1 MGNAL
6 FYAGIS
12 WPLQPPESELCK
24 GISEKKLDLFCTLF
38 EIENLEIMR
47 DYFLMLEELKKA
59 DINALEGDFYN
70 YTDLPLEKEFAA
82 FYTYC
87 QEYLDRDD
95 LGFDIKPA
103 RFYYN
108 TNTDVNGLAY
118 AKNGY
123 YLVEIYKGAIFGLHT
138 FFNDKKDRFNEGLLK
153 PYKELVEI
161 DGISSQY
168 FLFQFVTLYFLY
180 HEVGHLI
187 QRCSG
192 AADQKE
198 FMDLECEG
206 TAITIQHVKEHD
218 ADWFAVNQIAF
229 HIKAFVE
236 KITAK
241 LDAIN
246 NYVVEDVASL
256 ALAGIYMYFIR
267 RAKGH
272 AEIYYNEKC
281 HPHPSVRL
289 SYTVIYLL
297 DALSVNLS
305 VPINKR
311 FVLTNAIRISEALM
325 MEPERNIIEEYSMQ
339 LNEEISK
346 VEAYINEIRGNSEN
360 YPHTAINALTSKQ
373 SK

>member
-1 MGNAL
+1 V
-6 FYAGIS
+6 S
-12 WPLQPPESELCK
+12 KE
-24 GISEKKLDLFCTLF
+24 LDLLCTLF
-38 EIENLEIMR
+38 EIENLEFMR

-59 DINALEGDFYN
+59 GIDALEGDFYD
-70 YTDLPLEKEFAA
+70 YKDWPLEKEFEA
-82 FYTYC
+82 FYNYC

-138 FFNDKKDRFNEGLLK
+138 FFDDKKDLFNEELLK
-153 PYKELVEI
+153 PYKILVEK
-161 DGISSQY
+161 DGISPQY

-180 HEVGHLI
+180 HEVAHLI
-187 QRCSG
+187 QRSLG
-192 AADQKE
+192 SANQKE
-198 FMDLECEG
+198 YMDVECEG
-206 TAITIQHVKEHD
+206 AAITIQHLKEHD
-218 ADWFAVNQIAF
+218 SDWFAANQIAF
-229 HIKAFVE
+229 HIKDFVE
-236 KITAK
+236 KIAAK
-241 LDAIN
+241 TDAN
-246 NYVVEDVASL
+246 TRFVVEDVASL

-272 AEIYYNEKC
+272 AKIYYNEKC

-297 DALSVNLS
+297 DALSANLS
-305 VPINKR
+305 VTINQK
-311 FVLTNAIRISEALM
+311 FVLTNAIRISEVLM
-325 MEPERNIIEEYSMQ
+325 MEPEKNIIKEYSTQ
-339 LNEEISK
+339 LNEEIDK
-346 VEAYINEIRGNSEN
+346 VEGYINEIRNHTEN

-373 SK
+373 LK